1 MLRRSLPLRKPS
13 HRSSHTDAGA
23 NSALRPARPPSPA
36 FPPFNA
42 ALHRH
47 TFRQQSDPGGGTAA
61 FPDRTT
67 RAKPKEKCHVLDQE
81 GRDR

>member
-1 MLRRSLPLRKPS
+1 M
-13 HRSSHTDAGA
+13 
-23 NSALRPARPPSPA
+23 RPARPPSPA

-47 TFRQQSDPGGGTAA
+47 TFRQQSDPGGGTAVA
-61 FPDRTT
+61 PDRAT
-67 RAKPKEKCHVLDQE
+67 RAKPKEKCHVLDQA